1 MHREIIWRSDDGI
14 GAEYLLLSETEGG
27 SVADSVVFASREVEP
42 TRTRYRAE
50 MDPDWRIRRI
60 AVTIEHAGAADRSL
74 VLHADGEGH
83 WRDEGGAPLPQFD
96 GCLDIDISATPFTNT
111 LPIRRLRLQ
120 PGRVE
125 PIRVLFIHVPTLEI
139 EPWNQRY
146 TGLTMES
153 VRYESV
159 DSDFV
164 RELTI
169 DGDGLVVDYPGL
181 FTRVWS
187 SAT

>member
-1 MHREIIWRSDDGI
+1 MKREVIWRSDDGI
-14 GAEYLLLSETEGG
+14 GAEYLLLSETERGI
-27 SVADSVVFASREVEP
+27 VADSVVFASREVEP

-50 MDPDWRIRRI
+50 MDRDWRILGI
-60 AVTIEHAGAADRSL
+60 EVTVEHAGEKERSL
-74 VLHADGEGH
+74 VLRSDGAGH
-83 WRDEGGAPLPQFD
+83 WRDGEGTSLPQFD

-111 LPIRRLRLQ
+111 LPIRRLRLE
-120 PGRVE
+120 PGQVE
-125 PIRVLFIHVPTLEI
+125 PIRVLFIHVPTLET
-139 EPWNQRY
+139 EPWDQRY
-146 TGLTMES
+146 TGLAVDS

-169 DGDGLVVDYPGL
+169 DADGLVVDYPGL

-187 SAT
+187 R